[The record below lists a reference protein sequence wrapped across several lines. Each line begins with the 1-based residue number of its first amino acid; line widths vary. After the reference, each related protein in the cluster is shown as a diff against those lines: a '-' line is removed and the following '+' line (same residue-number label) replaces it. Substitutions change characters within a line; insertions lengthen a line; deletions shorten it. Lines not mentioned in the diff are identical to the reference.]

1 MSVHFILKKHGESL
15 ESFAKRLNLS
25 RPTATKLVQEYDKG
39 NDVSEEYKILFQ
51 EIEKRENVTDEE
63 FESYL
68 SQIYIPQKTKEL
80 VEHFGAFIQNNQRG
94 IPLSD
99 EDLILAKDLS
109 SYMTALQVRKN
120 DEDLLELFDKLPD
133 IKRVLYKKIPVG
145 PYSVS
150 DIKDFSISVAEELST
165 LLPNDYSLRHFPF
178 KITFANLDNYIQ
190 SKGEILKYGD
200 RLSIQDINKE
210 EKIEKESSADF
221 HEKDITSDR
230 EPVSP
235 KEEGGSAKESN
246 KRIITLGLCIGGG
259 REIIYHSAF
268 RNQKK
273 YCGHTVF
280 EVALHEV
287 FHWFQ
292 HELANAIVNRGAK
305 ADIVE
310 KELKAYKYRYNFDHY
325 IQPWV
330 NFDAYRRQLV
340 EKDARW
346 FADYVYSVQKTSKPN
361 TAQKFNKTRATINEI
376 NKLKGQL
383 LHREEI
389 YKKLK
394 DAIPDFKRGSFQ
406 LTDYCYNRINEPIK
420 NNIKNNILKGKK
432 AVFLFE
438 QQTDENY
445 YKVLGEGYPYSG
457 VIYEK
462 PRGSELQM
470 VKEFQWQNGKI
481 INTAS
486 GEVLFESTKGENL

>member
-51 EIEKRENVTDEE
+51 EIEKRENDTDEE

-68 SQIYIPQKTKEL
+68 SQICIPQKTKKL
-80 VEHFGAFIQNNQRG
+80 VKHFGAFIQMNQLG
-94 IPLSD
+94 KPLND
-99 EDLILAKDLS
+99 EGLKLAQGLS
-109 SYMTALQVRKN
+109 PYMTALQVRKN
-120 DEDLLELFDKLPD
+120 DENLLELFDKLPE
-133 IKRVLYKKIPVG
+133 IKQVLYKKIPVG
-145 PYSVS
+145 HYSVS
-150 DIKDFSISVAEELST
+150 YIEEFSKLVAEELSK
-165 LLPNDYSLRHFPF
+165 LLPGYIRRHFPF

-190 SKGEILKYGD
+190 SKGEILKD
-200 RLSIQDINKE
+200 RNRLSIQDINKE
-210 EKIEKESSADF
+210 EKIEKETSADF
-221 HEKDITSDR
+221 YDKDKMSDR
-230 EPVSP
+230 DPVSP
-235 KEEGGSAKESN
+235 REESGRKKEDN
-246 KRIITLGLCIGGG
+246 KRIVTLGLCIGGG
-259 REIIYHSAF
+259 REIVYHSAF
-268 RNQKK
+268 TYQKK

-292 HELANAIVNRGAK
+292 FELANAIVNMGAK

-325 IQPWV
+325 RQPWD

-361 TAQKFNKTRATINEI
+361 TAQTFNKTMATINEI

-389 YKKLK
+389 YEILEKN
-394 DAIPDFKRGSFQ
+394 IPDFKRGSFQ

-420 NNIKNNILKGKK
+420 NNILAGKK
-432 AVFLFE
+432 AVFLLE
-438 QQTDENY
+438 LQPDGNH
-445 YKVLGEGYPYSG
+445 YKVLGENYPYSG
-457 VIYEK
+457 EIKEK
-462 PRGSELQM
+462 PKVGTLQT

-481 INTAS
+481 ISNAS
-486 GEVLFESTKGENL
+486 GAVLFE

>member
-51 EIEKRENVTDEE
+51 EIEKRENDTDEE

-68 SQIYIPQKTKEL
+68 SQIYIPQKTKKL
-80 VEHFGAFIQNNQRG
+80 VEHVGVFIQKNQRG
-94 IPLSD
+94 IPLRD
-99 EDLILAKDLS
+99 EDLQLAKNLS
-109 SYMTALQVRKN
+109 SYMTALQVRKD
-120 DEDLLELFDKLPD
+120 DENLLELFDKLPE
-133 IKRVLYKKIPVG
+133 IKRELYKKIPVAN
-145 PYSVS
+145 YSVS
-150 DIKDFSISVAEELST
+150 DIKVFSISVAEELSK
-165 LLPNDYSLRHFPF
+165 LLPNNYSLRHFPF
-178 KITFANLDNYIQ
+178 KITFKNLDNYIQ
-190 SKGEILKYGD
+190 SKGEILKDGD

-210 EKIEKESSADF
+210 EKIEKETSEDCYD
-221 HEKDITSDR
+221 KDKMSDR

-235 KEEGGSAKESN
+235 REENGRKKEDN
-246 KRIITLGLCIGGG
+246 KRIVTLGLCIGGG
-259 REIIYHSAF
+259 REIVYHSAF
-268 RNQKK
+268 RYQKK

-292 HELANAIVNRGAK
+292 HELANEIVNMGLK

-310 KELKAYKYRYNFDHY
+310 KELKAYKYRHNFDHY
-325 IQPWV
+325 IQPWD

-340 EKDARW
+340 EKDANW

-389 YKKLK
+389 YEILEKN
-394 DAIPDFKRGSFQ
+394 IPDFKRGSFQ

-420 NNIKNNILKGKK
+420 NNILGGKK
-432 AVFLFE
+432 AVFLLE
-438 QQTDENY
+438 LQPDGNH
-445 YKVLGEGYPYSG
+445 YKVLGEKYPYSG
-457 VIYEK
+457 AIEEK
-462 PRGSELQM
+462 PKGGTLQT

-481 INTAS
+481 ISNVS
-486 GEVLFESTKGENL
+486 GAVLFE

>member
-51 EIEKRENVTDEE
+51 EIEKRENDTDEE
-63 FESYL
+63 FGCYL

-80 VEHFGAFIQNNQRG
+80 VEHVGVFIQKNQRG

-99 EDLILAKDLS
+99 EDLRVAKDLS
-109 SYMTALQVRKN
+109 FYMTALQVRKD
-120 DEDLLELFDKLPD
+120 DEYLLELFDKLPQIIQD
-133 IKRVLYKKIPVG
+133 LYKKIPVG

-150 DIKDFSISVAEELST
+150 DIKDFSIYVAEELSK
-165 LLPNDYSLRHFPF
+165 LLPNGYIRRHFPF
-178 KITFANLDNYIQ
+178 KITFEYLDDYIE
-190 SKGEILKYGD
+190 SKGKILKDRD

-210 EKIEKESSADF
+210 EKIEKETSADF
-221 HEKDITSDR
+221 HDKDKMSDR
-230 EPVSP
+230 ETVSP
-235 KEEGGSAKESN
+235 KEEGGSAKEGN
-246 KRIITLGLCIGGG
+246 KRIVTLGLCIDEG
-259 REIIYHSAF
+259 REIVYHSAF
-268 RNQKK
+268 IYQKK

-292 HELANAIVNRGAK
+292 HELANAIVNMGLK

-325 IQPWV
+325 IQPWD

-340 EKDARW
+340 EKDANW

-361 TAQKFNKTRATINEI
+361 TAQQFNKTRATINEI

-389 YKKLK
+389 YEILEKN
-394 DAIPDFKRGSFQ
+394 IPDFKRGSFQ
-406 LTDYCYNRINEPIK
+406 LTDYCYNRINKPIK
-420 NNIKNNILKGKK
+420 NNILAGKK

-438 QQTDENY
+438 LRPDGHH
-445 YKVLGEGYPYSG
+445 YKVLGENYPYSG
-457 VIYEK
+457 EIKEK
-462 PRGSELQM
+462 PKGGKVQT
-470 VKEFQWQNGKI
+470 VKEFRWDNGKI
-481 INTAS
+481 ISNKDDS
-486 GEVLFESTKGENL
+486 ILFE